1 MPQEIA
7 AGCRYSGVNISSIP
21 SANVPESIKSPA
33 DALAVLAAKKGM
45 DIQKTVAAGLIQLLD
60 PNIGQNLNVSA

>member
-1 MPQEIA
+1 MNGPA
-7 AGCRYSGVNISSIP
+7 CRYSGVNISSIP

-33 DALAVLAAKKGM
+33 DALAVLAAKKGL

-60 PNIGQNLNVSA
+60 PNVGQNLNVSA

>member
-1 MPQEIA
+1 MPQEFP

-33 DALAVLAAKKGM
+33 DALAVLAAKKGL

-60 PNIGQNLNVSA
+60 PNVGQNLNVSA

>member
-1 MPQEIA
+1 MNIA
-7 AGCRYSGVNISSIP
+7 SIP

-33 DALAVLAAKKGM
+33 DALAVLAAKKGL
-45 DIQKTVAAGLIQLLD
+45 DVQKQVAAGLIQLLD